1 MQNADREAV
10 KPTTASAALNN
21 SHRAT
26 ASKNASMGLGVSSS
40 GGGGG
45 GDIGSSSE
53 SSDPRVGRFQRR
65 NLGDDRSDGEAERN
79 EALWK
84 VDVPPLCCDRLKI
97 FFGSF
102 MVVPDG
108 SSVVHRVCLWLDV
121 EIETRRSAYGRAE
134 WFQYRVHTAFVADHV
149 AH

>member
-26 ASKNASMGLGVSSS
+26 AAKNASMGLGVSSS
-40 GGGGG
+40 GG

-65 NLGDDRSDGEAERN
+65 NLGDDRSDGEAERSD
-79 EALWK
+79 ALWK
-84 VDVPPLCCDRLKI
+84 VMSPLFGCDV
-97 FFGSF
+97 FFKNKN
-102 MVVPDG
+102 
-108 SSVVHRVCLWLDV
+108 W
-121 EIETRRSAYGRAE
+121 IIYGRAKR
-134 WFQYRVHTAFVADHV
+134 FQRRTLSVSVV
-149 AH
+149 RR